1 MSVGKIDFLPLDG
14 EGGGRSLPD
23 EYAGSVDIFSLDS
36 PGRDRLRRRFFLL
49 PLAERYIDGVVA
61 FSLGS
66 PARGA
71 VNPLGL
77 TEGFNYSSRHLMTY

>member
-1 MSVGKIDFLPLDG
+1 MPVGKTYFLPLDG

-36 PGRDRLRRRFFLL
+36 PGRGHTDC
-49 PLAERYIDGVVA
+49 VVV

-77 TEGFNYSSRHLMTY
+77 TEGFNYLFRHLMTY